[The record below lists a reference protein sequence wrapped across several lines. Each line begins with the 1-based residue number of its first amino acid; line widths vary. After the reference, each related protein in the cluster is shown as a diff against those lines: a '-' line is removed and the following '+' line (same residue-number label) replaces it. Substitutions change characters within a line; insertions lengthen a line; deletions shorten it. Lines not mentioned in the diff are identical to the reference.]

1 MRFSQ
6 VVCSAIIAVCS
17 TGLLCAQ
24 SELATLTGT
33 VTDPSG
39 AVLPRVAITVTNAA
53 TNVSVNSVTNDSGR
67 YFVPSLKPGV
77 YSVSASLS
85 GFSTHVNSAV
95 TLQVNE
101 VTRLDIPLT
110 VGDTKEQVTVTAD
123 APVLE
128 VDSSNRGA
136 VIDERKIVEL
146 PLNGRDY
153 NQLATLSPGVLT
165 PTPRLQSIGFK
176 GAFNVNGNRAFQNA
190 FLLDGVDNVS
200 YSNSYRGNN
209 VQVVQPS
216 IDALQEFKIQT
227 NAYSAEFGRSAGA
240 LVNAVIKSG
249 TNSLHGSLYEF
260 FRNRD
265 LDASNFFSNKSGS
278 PKPFRLRN
286 QFGATAG
293 GPIIKN
299 KLFIFGDYEGLRD
312 RTGTVYF
319 SSVPQ
324 PSWALGRFN
333 SLIVNPFNPA
343 DKGTDFLGAATPDCN
358 DGKGNCWTIPSN
370 MIDKVGQKVAAVN
383 PAPNTGTPGQL
394 DNNYVNTPI
403 NRTRTDQ
410 FDVRGDY
417 NVSSKLALFGRY
429 SFVDTNQFIPAPRPG
444 LAEGSFQDTFGQ
456 ALWRSQALAAGATWT
471 LAPTV
476 VSEFRFGYSRGN
488 YFQNPPNFGTA
499 CPDQLIG
506 LKGVPTDPSLC
517 GGLPIFDVTGSVSR
531 RIGRTTSQ
539 PQFQTPRSYDTRGT
553 VSWNKSN
560 HSLKFGAE
568 LLNLSTGIRDVSAMP
583 GRFGLSGRFTGGN
596 GIYQNAFADLLLGL
610 PTRYQ
615 QDSNTVFN
623 IWQKIFAFYA
633 QDDWKVNSKLTLNV
647 GLRYEFAI
655 PPRERN
661 NQWANFDAAT
671 QQFVLAKSGD
681 FYSES
686 LIHPDMN
693 DFAPRVG
700 FAYSVTSK
708 TVIRSAYGIFYN
720 HSNRQGREGLLGF
733 NLPFIILGDLNIT
746 GSGNL
751 LASQANFQLQDGVPA
766 GIVDINK
773 VNLTTVGRK
782 AQDPFQRSPY
792 VQQWNFSIQRELIK
806 DTVLDVAYV
815 GNKGT
820 KLPAFSKQNKVSVGF
835 NQTTGAPVT
844 GPRPLAAVGLN
855 GDIQVERDMANSN
868 YNALQA
874 RLEKRFSAG
883 LSFLTSYTWGKALT
897 NAPDHL
903 STSGVGNG
911 VDVGVYKEP
920 QNPYDRRHEYGPAE
934 FDVQQRFVASAVW
947 QLPYGHNRKFG
958 ASTSK
963 PVDYALGGWEFSPI
977 LTAQTGLALTIN
989 QPELLSLGGER
1000 RSRPN
1005 RIGDGA
1011 LPDSQRTVDQWFN
1024 TSAFLTLQTDPT
1036 KLGFV
1041 PFQAYGNSGI
1051 GILRGP
1057 GLVDFDFNLN
1067 KTFAIT
1073 ERASA
1078 QLRAEFFNAFNH
1090 PNFNVPGITLG
1101 AGFGQIVSTS
1111 TEARIIQF
1119 ALKLK
1124 F

>member
-1 MRFSQ
+1 MRTSP
-6 VVCSAIIAVCS
+6 VVWGIALLVCSIS
-17 TGLLCAQ
+17 LLFGQ
-24 SELATLTGT
+24 SELASLTGT

-39 AVLPRVAITVTNAA
+39 AVLPRVAITVTNEA
-53 TNVSVNSVTNDSGR
+53 TNAVANSVTNDTGR
-67 YFVPSLKPGV
+67 YFIPSLKPGV
-77 YSVSASLS
+77 YRVAASLS
-85 GFSTHVNSAV
+85 GFATHVNSAV

-101 VTRLDIPLT
+101 ITRLDIALT

-128 VDSSNRGA
+128 ADTSNRGA
-136 VIDERKIVEL
+136 VIDQRKIVEL

-153 NQLATLSPGVLT
+153 NQLATLSPGVLLA
-165 PTPRLQSIGFK
+165 TPRLQSIGFK

-216 IDALQEFKIQT
+216 VDALQEFKIQT

-249 TNSLHGSLYEF
+249 SNSLHGSLYEF
-260 FRNRD
+260 FRNRE
-265 LDASNFFSNKSGS
+265 LDATNFFSNKSS
-278 PKPFRLRN
+278 SAKPFRLRN

-293 GPIIKN
+293 GPIIRN

-319 SSVPQ
+319 TSVPQ
-324 PSWALGRFN
+324 TSWVQGRFN
-333 SLIVNPFNPA
+333 APIFNPYNPN
-343 DKGTDFLGAATPDCN
+343 DKGTDFMRPATADCN
-358 DGKGNCWTIPSN
+358 DGKGNCWIIPSS
-370 MIDKVGQKVAAVN
+370 MLDSVGLKVAQVN
-383 PAPNTGTPGQL
+383 PAPNTGAAGQL
-394 DNNYVNTPI
+394 DNNYVNTPV

-410 FDVRGDY
+410 FDIRGDY
-417 NVSSKLALFGRY
+417 NVSAKLALFGRY
-429 SFVDTNQFIPAPRPG
+429 SFVDTNQFIPGPRPG
-444 LAEGSFQDTFGQ
+444 LAEGSYQDTFGQ
-456 ALWRSQALAAGATWT
+456 ALWRSQAVAAGATWT
-471 LAPTV
+471 LSPAI
-476 VSEFRFGYSRGN
+476 VSELRFGYSRGS
-488 YFQNPPNFGTA
+488 YFQNPPNFGTQ

-506 LKGVPTDPSLC
+506 LKGLPTDSTLC
-517 GGLPIFDVTGSVSR
+517 GGLPIFDVTGAIGR

-539 PQFQTPRSYDTRGT
+539 PQFQTPRDYDTRGT
-553 VSWNKSN
+553 VSWTKGN

-568 LLNLSTGIRDVSAMP
+568 LLHLSTGIHDVSALP
-583 GRFGLSGRFTGGN
+583 GRFNLSGRFTGGN
-596 GIYQNAFADLLLGL
+596 GVYQNAFADLLLGL

-615 QDSNTVFN
+615 QDSNTIFN
-623 IWQKIFAFYA
+623 IWQKIFAVYA
-633 QDDWKVNSKLTLNV
+633 QDDWKITSKLTLNLGV
-647 GLRYEFAI
+647 RYEFAI

-661 NQWANFDAAT
+661 NQWANFDPAT
-671 QQFVLAKSGD
+671 QQFVLAKNGD
-681 FYSES
+681 FYSEA

-700 FAYSVTSK
+700 FAYSVTPK

-733 NLPFIILGDLNIT
+733 NPPFIILGDLNIT

-751 LASQANFQLQDGVPA
+751 LASQANFQLQNGVPA

-773 VNLTTVGRK
+773 VNLTTVARK

-792 VQQWNFSIQRELIK
+792 VQQWNFSVQQEVAK
-806 DTVLDVAYV
+806 DLVLDVAYV

-820 KLPAFSKQNKVSVGF
+820 KLPAFSNLNQVGF
-835 NQTTGAPVT
+835 TFNPTTGAPVT
-844 GPRPLAAVGLN
+844 TTRPLSTLGLN

-868 YNALQA
+868 FNSLQA
-874 RLEKRFSAG
+874 RLEKRFSGG
-883 LSFLTSYTWGKALT
+883 LSLLSSYTWGKALT

-911 VDVGVYKEP
+911 VDVGIYKEP

-934 FDVQQRFVASAVW
+934 FDVQQRFVTSAVW
-947 QLPYGHNRKFG
+947 QLPYGHGRKFG
-958 ASTSK
+958 ANTSK
-963 PVDYALGGWEFSPI
+963 GVDYILGGWEFSPI

-1005 RIGDGA
+1005 RIGNGT
-1011 LPDSQRTVDQWFN
+1011 LPDSQRTVDRYFD
-1024 TSAFLTLQTDPT
+1024 TSAFVALQTDPT
-1036 KLGFV
+1036 KVGFV
-1041 PFQAYGNSGI
+1041 PNQAFGNSGI

-1073 ERASA
+1073 ERAAA
-1078 QLRAEFFNAFNH
+1078 QLRAEFFNSLNH
-1090 PNFNVPGITLG
+1090 PNFGVPGILLG
-1101 AGFGQIVSTS
+1101 AGFGQITATS

-1119 ALKLK
+1119 ALKIK